1 MAIVKSVRAKLYELY
16 SRVISVDEKDD
27 SIYTNGD
34 NNLYPY
40 ELDRAINNS
49 PTAKRAKTIMA
60 NFISGRGVTDDR
72 LVNPKRGLY
81 LSDLVNDIAD
91 EIAGQ
96 YGSFIWI
103 GYGFSEDG
111 DLVKK
116 NPEVLDY
123 ANCRESREDDNEYPG
138 RIYLKDWASKK
149 SMFGNRKKED
159 KKWYYPFNDNPE
171 IVRAQMRSDAAERLG
186 KKKEDVTIE
195 EMVTNYRGQVFHLN
209 LTERYKY
216 ALSQFDSVFNDMDS
230 EYRFSLYVNTQMRT
244 GFLGKTI
251 FITQGLDEQ
260 AEENTGKDLAK
271 FLGAENSG
279 SLYYLNV
286 EEAEKLDNV
295 LKVEQ
300 LKPQLDD
307 KLFVE
312 NDKRIRRNIL
322 GAANNLPEPLIYAGE
337 GALFGTSADAYTEMK
352 LFYQEQTLNERSAL
366 EKTLEKIGFPAKI
379 ILIVEEDKE
388 KISSGGEKSE
398 GQLKAQAALKGSV
411 GGVQGILGIQ
421 ASYAQG
427 KTDFESAITILVEI
441 YGFTREISVDL
452 LGRPDEDPKPN
463 LEEDGKNN
471 EE

>member
-1 MAIVKSVRAKLYELY
+1 
-16 SRVISVDEKDD
+16 
-27 SIYTNGD
+27 
-34 NNLYPY
+34 
-40 ELDRAINNS
+40 
-49 PTAKRAKTIMA
+49 
-60 NFISGRGVTDDR
+60 
-72 LVNPKRGLY
+72 
-81 LSDLVNDIAD
+81 
-91 EIAGQ
+91 
-96 YGSFIWI
+96 
-103 GYGFSEDG
+103 
-111 DLVKK
+111 
-116 NPEVLDY
+116 
-123 ANCRESREDDNEYPG
+123 
-138 RIYLKDWASKK
+138 
-149 SMFGNRKKED
+149 MFGNRKKED
-159 KKWYYPFNDNPE
+159 KEWYYPFNDNPE
-171 IVRAQMRSDAAERLG
+171 IVRAQMRSDAANKSG
-186 KKKEDVTIE
+186 KEKEDVTIE

-379 ILIVEEDKE
+379 ILIVEE
-388 KISSGGEKSE
+388 
-398 GQLKAQAALKGSV
+398 
-411 GGVQGILGIQ
+411 
-421 ASYAQG
+421 
-427 KTDFESAITILVEI
+427 
-441 YGFTREISVDL
+441 
-452 LGRPDEDPKPN
+452 
-463 LEEDGKNN
+463 EDGKNN